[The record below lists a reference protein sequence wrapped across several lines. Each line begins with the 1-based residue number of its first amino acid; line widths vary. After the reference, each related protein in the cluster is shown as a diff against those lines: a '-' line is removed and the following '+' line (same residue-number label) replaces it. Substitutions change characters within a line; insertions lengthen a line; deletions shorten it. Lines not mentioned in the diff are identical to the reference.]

1 MLECRSTDVEAGD
14 MGSINLQ
21 GAGPDVS
28 VYIEMRAA
36 QERKHL
42 IVREDAEVNVP
53 VLDVDLAMWGICHAV
68 D

>member
-1 MLECRSTDVEAGD
+1 